1 MQRGQPISIQ
11 WFFSF
16 FFFFYIPFSSN
27 IYSSNA
33 TSFNKPQIP
42 KKRKDVEA
50 SLFTELVDGTKIM
63 FFPLSHEY
71 QDQNSNAIQR
81 SFFAPRL
88 ISDQTKQ

>member
-1 MQRGQPISIQ
+1 MLQRGQPISIQ
-11 WFFSF
+11 WFFS

-33 TSFNKPQIP
+33 TSFNKPQTP

-71 QDQNSNAIQR
+71 QNSNAIQR